1 MSFCGLV
8 AGPVVIHFVRMI
20 KVSVCVCLKW
30 AEIKCFNGEC
40 ERHTIQIKLPSTSER
55 RAGTERT
62 DNNLDSFESQLLFK
76 RNREF
81 NYASYHSIARAACRA
96 GCYYEEMLYC
106 YEEMLY
112 LVYDLFNVCLELRDI
127 YVATVWRG

>member
-1 MSFCGLV
+1 V

-30 AEIKCFNGEC
+30 AKITCFNGEC

-76 RNREF
+76 RNWEF
-81 NYASYHSIARAACRA
+81 NYASYHSIARKPVGQGVIMKR
-96 GCYYEEMLYC
+96 CYIVMKRC
-106 YEEMLY
+106 YIWFMIFLMSVWSSET
-112 LVYDLFNVCLELRDI
+112 